1 MRSFRED
8 NRTFLKILIFIVIL
22 GVGAYSLYDKNT
34 ARVGETIT
42 SSTGDLIGKTY
53 EQGLW
58 DGHNLTIQML
68 KHKGLFND
76 TIRIRIT
83 EIDSVLHQIK

>member
-1 MRSFRED
+1 MRKQR
-8 NRTFLKILIFIVIL
+8 ILMIIMVLVML
-22 GVGAYSLYDKNT
+22 GIGVYNVFDKNT
-34 ARVGETIT
+34 AKVGETIT
-42 SSTGDLIGKTY
+42 SSSGDLIGKTY

-76 TIRIRIT
+76 TIRLRIT
-83 EIDSVLHQIK
+83 EIDSVLHSK

>member
-1 MRSFRED
+1 MEKRRI
-8 NRTFLKILIFIVIL
+8 LLVVIILIML
-22 GVGAYSLYDKNT
+22 GAGMYDVFKLYTGSVEK
-34 ARVGETIT
+34 TIING
-42 SSTGDLIGKTY
+42 SGDLIGKTY

-76 TIRIRIT
+76 TIRLRIT
-83 EIDSVLHQIK
+83 EVDSVLHNR

>member
-1 MRSFRED
+1 M
-8 NRTFLKILIFIVIL
+8 TKKISLIVIILVML
-22 GVGAYSLYDKNT
+22 GAGVYDVYKKKT
-34 ARVGETIT
+34 GSVGETIT
-42 SSTGDLIGKTY
+42 NSSGDLIGNTY

-76 TIRIRIT
+76 TIRLRIT
-83 EIDSVLHQIK
+83 EIDSVLHNK